1 MNTYFYTMQ
10 GIIYLSWVLKER
22 MLESLSSSETFGWLE
37 LEQAVQQV
45 HEGGSGGIGMPWH
58 HILQIVGKRVMGG
71 EADTTRSNTMVEE
84 EKKEI
89 ATFNKSSFLT
99 ARMLSLETAPSGQFS
114 LVRLKYFSAP
124 LLQTT
129 RGTKIRLSFF
139 LLSWLK
145 HSNGSP
151 ELKVTIRK
159 K

>member
-1 MNTYFYTMQ
+1 
-10 GIIYLSWVLKER
+10 
-22 MLESLSSSETFGWLE
+22 
-37 LEQAVQQV
+37 
-45 HEGGSGGIGMPWH
+45 
-58 HILQIVGKRVMGG
+58 MGG

-114 LVRLKYFSAP
+114 LVRLKYFSVP

-139 LLSWLK
+139 LLS
-145 HSNGSP
+145 
-151 ELKVTIRK
+151 
-159 K
+159 